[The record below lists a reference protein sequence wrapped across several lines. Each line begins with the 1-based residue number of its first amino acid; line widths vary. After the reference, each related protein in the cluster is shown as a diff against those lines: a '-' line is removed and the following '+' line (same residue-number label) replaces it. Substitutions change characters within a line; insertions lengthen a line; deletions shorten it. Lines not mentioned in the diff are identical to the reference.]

1 MPIWAWIIIVVFAAA
16 VVMAAVAV
24 YLTRTRQTQRLQE
37 RFGSEYDRTVSER
50 GEQRAAEE
58 ELADRERKREQLD
71 IVPLAPEARDK
82 YAGSW
87 QDVQTRF
94 VDDPPGAVNEAD
106 RLVTDVMR
114 ERGYPI
120 DDFDQRAADI
130 SVDHPDVVENYRAA
144 HAIYLRQQNGGGET
158 EDLRQAFVHYRALFD
173 ELLDT
178 RERTSQE
185 AR

>member
-1 MPIWAWIIIVVFAAA
+1 MPVWAWIIIVVFAAA

-37 RFGSEYDRTVSER
+37 RFGSEFDRTVSER
-50 GEQRAAEE
+50 GGQRAAEK
-58 ELADRERKREQLD
+58 ELAERERKREQLD
-71 IVPLAPEARDK
+71 IVPLAPEAREK

-87 QDVQTRF
+87 RDVQTRF
-94 VDDPPGAVNEAD
+94 VDDPPGAVTEAD

-114 ERGYPI
+114 DRGYPI
-120 DDFDQRAADI
+120 DDFEQRAADI
-130 SVDHPDVVENYRAA
+130 SVDHPNVVENYRAA

-158 EDLRQAFVHYRALFD
+158 EDLRQAFVHYRALFE

-178 RERTSQE
+178 RETASQE